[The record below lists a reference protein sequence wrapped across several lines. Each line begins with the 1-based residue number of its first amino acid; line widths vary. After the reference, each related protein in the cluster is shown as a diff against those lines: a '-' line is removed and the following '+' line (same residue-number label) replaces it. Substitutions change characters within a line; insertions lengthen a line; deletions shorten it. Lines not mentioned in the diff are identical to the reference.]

1 MMEFSVVRAAEQ
13 QTTSWSGGTT
23 TQLFIHPATADYR
36 KRDFIFRLSSAVVE
50 AEQAEFT
57 RLPGVSR
64 KLMILEGAIRI
75 CHQGHYEK
83 TLSRF
88 NVDAFEGEWIT
99 TSMGRCTDFNVMTTG
114 ACRSAL
120 NSLNM
125 PEPGSVELSV
135 PAGADSLFVFL
146 VSGELLVVDL
156 PDAPVLVRGDL
167 LQLNNT
173 GSGLLRLMTQK
184 SAEAVIVTIYYS

>member
-1 MMEFSVVRAAEQ
+1 M
-13 QTTSWSGGTT
+13 
-23 TQLFIHPATADYR
+23 FIHPATADYR

-88 NVDAFEGEWIT
+88 DVDAFEGEWIT